1 MKTKEKV
8 VDYLELH
15 LEALRKKREELHT
28 ALERTSA
35 AISSISDVI
44 QYFDSDEAQEIDSML
59 SASSG
64 VFGPDDLR
72 RPRYKDMSLSEA
84 ISKVFWEQEDRRTP
98 LSIEELTEKLYAVTL
113 TDAPTVKACRASL
126 TAALY
131 RMTKNGSPEISK
143 VRKGVYK
150 FNPQAYEERIL
161 GIKYH
166 EIK

>member
-1 MKTKEKV
+1 MKTKEEV
-8 VDYLELH
+8 ADYLELH
-15 LEALRKKREELHT
+15 LEALRKRREQLHA
-28 ALERTSA
+28 ALKKA
-35 AISSISDVI
+35 DVAIDSISDVI
-44 QYFDSDEAQEIDSML
+44 QYFDSDEAQEIDAML

-72 RPRYKDMSLSEA
+72 RPRYRDMSLSEA
-84 ISKVFWEQEDRRTP
+84 ISKVFWEQEDQRLP
-98 LSIEELTEKLYAVTL
+98 LNIEELTEKIYAVVL
-113 TDAPTVKACRASL
+113 TDVATVKACRASL
-126 TAALY
+126 TATLY

-161 GIKYH
+161 GTKYH